1 MYWYLTSVNRLNL
14 NYLYE
19 VFKDMTSVLAAI
31 PSCPASLQL
40 VKKTFLLLRLMQ
52 KAFPRGGH
60 ILQAELQADREI
72 CNSKALCLV
81 NT

>member
-19 VFKDMTSVLAAI
+19 GFKDITFLLAAI
-31 PSCPASLQL
+31 PSCPSGLLL

-52 KAFPRGGH
+52 KEFPRGGH
-60 ILQAELQADREI
+60 NITSRTL
-72 CNSKALCLV
+72 S
-81 NT
+81 